1 MIKPFYC
8 EICSIPDESTL
19 VVHRNGKCPVEQK
32 EHGFHFCP
40 NCGFKLSESSSV
52 SSEDK
57 EILNDMNKRY

>member
-1 MIKPFYC
+1 M
-8 EICSIPDESTL
+8 
-19 VVHRNGKCPVEQK
+19 HRNGKCPVEQK

-52 SSEDK
+52 SSKDK